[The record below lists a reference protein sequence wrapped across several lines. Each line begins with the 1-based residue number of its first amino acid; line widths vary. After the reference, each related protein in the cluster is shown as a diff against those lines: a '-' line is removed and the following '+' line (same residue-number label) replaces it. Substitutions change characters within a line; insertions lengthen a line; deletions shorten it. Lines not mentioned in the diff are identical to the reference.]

1 MKKSRLEIIVIL
13 LAFACLYG
21 FLIKTIPWH
30 LVFSNTMVSGGDTGS
45 HNYVAWYSHEIF
57 PKLKWWSPDWY
68 AGFPFLYFYPPLL
81 YYLNDILSFIIPFNV
96 AFKIITLLGTLLL
109 PLAVYLCLHLLDFQ
123 FPIPSLGAVLSLG
136 YLFLEK
142 FSIYGGNIPSTLAGE
157 FSYSFGFAL
166 FFIFIGLLFRDL
178 KKKDLSFITIII
190 LSLMVLV
197 HPFSVIAAILVGGL
211 MFLGAI
217 ISSTFALLSVN
228 SERKKV
234 LSEARVLIAKEAKKT
249 FWLLIKIFGLA
260 FSLTAF
266 WSLPF
271 IALLGYASKMSWTKV
286 INLEEIFPSSLIIFE
301 LLAGISLIYAL
312 IRRER
317 RIFLLVYI
325 MIASFIPFL
334 LLNHS
339 SIWNTRFL
347 PFILMTSLMLA
358 AYGLGSWF
366 KDLGTLLARRKPNK
380 ELRQSLIASFLVI
393 LFSLY
398 FLIIYLPATITY
410 IPFWLKWNY
419 EGFEKKTSWSEI
431 EQLFVYLKTLP
442 QGRIMWEYRGEYDK
456 FGTPR
461 ILENLP
467 IWTDHSTFEGLLI
480 ESSISGYFHF
490 INQAETTKT
499 PTAAIAG
506 MQYPSFNFENGV
518 KHLQLFGAQYF
529 LAFTPEIKQLADQ
542 YLVKLKNINEFNVYQ
557 VPHSELVSLIPQ
569 IELKSKNKKWLDES
583 INWYKEMD
591 FSKFL
596 VFYQNK
602 IEFEEIRTLASLRTF
617 FLAPLEITNSLKS
630 NFQSEGTIIIK
641 EIKKDSLTFKTE
653 NLYQPH
659 LVKITYFP
667 GWKVIGGKGP
677 YLISPSF
684 MMVIP
689 IQREVTLQFG
699 YNLWDKIGMIM
710 FLVGLIIVILITR
723 KPSRFLSNLKQKF
736 LIPQD

>member
-1 MKKSRLEIIVIL
+1 MKIKNIDFTILTKIIVTIL
-13 LAFACLYG
+13 VFVLIYG
-21 FLIKTIPWH
+21 FLLKTVPWK
-30 LVFSNTMVSGGDTGS
+30 LIFSNTTVSGGDTGS

-57 PKLKWWSPDWY
+57 PKLRWWSPDWY

-81 YYLNDILSFIIPFNV
+81 YYLNDILSFAIPLNIS
-96 AFKIITLLGTLLL
+96 FKIITLLGTLLL
-109 PLAVYLCLHLLDFQ
+109 PLAIYLCLYFLDFQ
-123 FPIPSLGAVLSLG
+123 FPIPSLGAILSLG

-166 FFIFIGLLFRDL
+166 FFIFIGLLFKDW
-178 KKKDLSFITIII
+178 KKQKLSLITIII
-190 LSLMVLV
+190 LALMVLV

-217 ISSTFALLSVN
+217 VA
-228 SERKKV
+228 RK
-234 LSEARVLIAKEAKKT
+234 AKKT
-249 FWLLIKIFGLA
+249 FWLLMKIFGLG

-271 IALLGYASKMSWTKV
+271 IALLGYTSKMSWTKV
-286 INLEEIFPSSLIIFE
+286 INLGEIFPK
-301 LLAGISLIYAL
+301 SLIYFEILAGL
-312 IRRER
+312 A
-317 RIFLLVYI
+317 LVYALLKKDKKVLPLVSI
-325 MIASFIPFL
+325 IVAASTPFL

-347 PFILMTSLMLA
+347 PFILMTSLMIA

-366 KDLGTLLARRKPNK
+366 KDLETLLVRQKANK
-380 ELRQSLIASFLVI
+380 ELKQSLIASFLVI

-398 FLIIYLPATITY
+398 FVIIYLPSTISY

-419 EGFEKKTSWSEI
+419 EGFEKKTSWPEL

-461 ILENLP
+461 VLENLA
-467 IWTDHSTFEGLLI
+467 IWTNHPTFEGLLI

-490 INQAETTKT
+490 INQAETTQT

-518 KHLQLFGAQYF
+518 KHLQLFGAKYF
-529 LAFTPEIKQLADQ
+529 VAYTPEIKELANKYLKKLADKGEFSV
-542 YLVKLKNINEFNVYQ
+542 YSVPDSNLV
-557 VPHSELVSLIPQ
+557 VPLNQ
-569 IELKSKNKKWLDES
+569 IELKPKVKKWIDQS
-583 INWYKEMD
+583 IEWYKKMD
-591 FSKFL
+591 FSKPI
-596 VFYQNK
+596 VFYKNK
-602 IEFEEIRTLASLRTF
+602 KEFRGLEEIAKNTF
-617 FLAPLEITNSLKS
+617 LEKCPSVEITKITN
-630 NFQSEGTIIIK
+630 
-641 EIKKDSLTFKTE
+641 DSLSFNTKCL
-653 NLYQPH
+653 NQPL
-659 LVKITYFP
+659 LVKISYFP
-667 GWKVIGGKGP
+667 GWQVKGAKGP

-689 IQREVTLQFG
+689 TQKEVTLKFG
-699 YNLWDKIGMIM
+699 YNFWDKLGM
-710 FLVGLIIVILITR
+710 VISLITFLGIIGFPIIR
-723 KPSRFLSNLKQKF
+723 KLFRSVLNLKQKL
-736 LIPQD
+736 LIPRD

>member
-1 MKKSRLEIIVIL
+1 MNKRKVEIIVIL
-13 LAFACLYG
+13 LVFACLYG

-81 YYLNDILSFIIPFNV
+81 YYLNNILSFIIPFNV

-123 FPIPSLGAVLSLG
+123 FPVPSLGAVLSLG

-166 FFIFIGLLFRDL
+166 FFIFIGLLFRDF
-178 KKKDLSFITIII
+178 KKKNPSFITIII
-190 LSLMVLV
+190 LSSMVLV
-197 HPFSVIAAILVGGL
+197 HPFSVIVAILVGGL
-211 MFLGAI
+211 MFLGATI
-217 ISSTFALLSVN
+217 TREI
-228 SERKKV
+228 
-234 LSEARVLIAKEAKKT
+234 KKT

-271 IALLGYASKMSWTKV
+271 IALLGYTSKMSWTKV

-301 LLAGISLIYAL
+301 FLAGIVLIYAL
-312 IRRER
+312 IKREK
-317 RIFLLVYI
+317 RILPLVYI
-325 MIASFIPFL
+325 IVASSIPFL

-347 PFILMTSLMLA
+347 PFILMTSLMIA

-366 KDLGTLLARRKPNK
+366 KDLGTLLVRQKPNK

-393 LFSLY
+393 LLSLY
-398 FLIIYLPATITY
+398 FLVIYLPLTITY
-410 IPFWLKWNY
+410 IPFWMKWNY
-419 EGFEKKTSWSEI
+419 EGFEKKNSWQEI

-467 IWTDHSTFEGLLI
+467 IWTSHSTFEGLLI

-506 MQYPSFNFENGV
+506 MQYPSFNFENGI

-529 LAFTPEIKQLADQ
+529 LAFTPEIKQLADR
-542 YLVKLKNINEFNVYQ
+542 YLIKLKDINEFNVYQ
-557 VPHSELVSLIPQ
+557 VPHSELVSLIPR

-583 INWYKEMD
+583 INWYKTMD

-602 IEFEEIRTLASLRTF
+602 TEFEEI
-617 FLAPLEITNSLKS
+617 TNSPKS

-641 EIKKDSLTFKTE
+641 EIKKDSLTFETE

-667 GWKVIGGKGP
+667 GWKVIGAKGP

-689 IQREVTLQFG
+689 IQKKVTLQFG

-710 FLVGLIIVILITR
+710 FLTGLIIVILTTQ
-723 KPSRFLSNLKQKF
+723 KPFRFLTNPKQKS

>member
-1 MKKSRLEIIVIL
+1 MKIKNIDFTILTKIIVTIL
-13 LAFACLYG
+13 VFILIYG
-21 FLIKTIPWH
+21 FLIKTIPWN
-30 LVFSNTMVSGGDTGS
+30 LIFSPTTISGGDTGS

-81 YYLNDILSFIIPFNV
+81 YYLNDILSFAIPLNIS
-96 AFKIITLLGTLLL
+96 FKIITLLGTLLL
-109 PLAVYLCLHLLDFQ
+109 PLAIYLCLYFLDFQ
-123 FPIPSLGAVLSLG
+123 FPIPSLGAILSLG

-166 FFIFIGLLFRDL
+166 FFIFIGLLFKDW
-178 KKKDLSFITIII
+178 KKQKLSLITIII
-190 LSLMVLV
+190 LALMVLV

-217 ISSTFALLSVN
+217 VA
-228 SERKKV
+228 RK
-234 LSEARVLIAKEAKKT
+234 AKKT
-249 FWLLIKIFGLA
+249 FWLLMKIFGLG

-271 IALLGYASKMSWTKV
+271 IALLGYTSKMSWTKV
-286 INLEEIFPSSLIIFE
+286 INLGEIFPKSLIYFE
-301 LLAGISLIYAL
+301 ILAGLALIYAL
-312 IRRER
+312 
-317 RIFLLVYI
+317 LKKDKKVLPLVSI
-325 MIASFIPFL
+325 IVAASTPFL

-347 PFILMTSLMLA
+347 PFILMTSLMIA

-366 KDLGTLLARRKPNK
+366 KDPGTLLVRQKANK
-380 ELRQSLIASFLVI
+380 ELGPSLIASFLVI

-398 FLIIYLPATITY
+398 FVIIYLPSTISY

-419 EGFEKKTSWSEI
+419 EGFEKKTSWPEL
-431 EQLFVYLKTLP
+431 EQLFSYLKTLP

-461 ILENLP
+461 VLENLP
-467 IWTDHSTFEGLLI
+467 IWTDHPTFEGLLI
-480 ESSISGYFHF
+480 ESSLSGYFHF
-490 INQAETTKT
+490 INQAETTQT

-529 LAFTPEIKQLADQ
+529 LAFTPEIKQLANQD
-542 YLVKLKNINEFNVYQ
+542 LVKLKDINEFSVYQ
-557 VPHSELVSLIPQ
+557 VPHAELVSLIPQ
-569 IELKSKNKKWLDES
+569 IELKSKNKHWLDES
-583 INWYKEMD
+583 IDWYKALD

-602 IEFEEIRTLASLRTF
+602 TEFEEINSYLK
-617 FLAPLEITNSLKS
+617 PVEIVTS
-630 NFQSEGTIIIK
+630 TITVT
-641 EIKKDSLTFKTE
+641 EIKKDSLIFETE
-653 NLYQPH
+653 NLYQPV

-689 IQREVTLQFG
+689 LQKEVTLQFG
-699 YNLWDKIGMIM
+699 YNLWDKIGMVM
-710 FLVGLIIVILITR
+710 SLLGLITVILITR
-723 KPSRFLSNLKQKF
+723 KPSHFLLNLKQKS
-736 LIPQD
+736 LTPQD

>member
-1 MKKSRLEIIVIL
+1 MKIKVNNIIVTIL
-13 LAFACLYG
+13 IILIFVLIYG
-21 FLIKTIPWH
+21 FLIKIIPWN
-30 LVFSNTMVSGGDTGS
+30 LVFSPTTISGGDTGS

-81 YYLNDILSFIIPFNV
+81 YYLTDILSFAIPLNI
-96 AFKIITLLGTLLL
+96 AFKLITLLGSLLL
-109 PLAVYLCLHLLDFQ
+109 PLSVYLCLHLLEFD

-142 FSIYGGNIPSTLAGE
+142 FSIYGGNIPSTLSGE

-166 FFIFIGLLFRDL
+166 FFIFIGLLSKTL
-178 KKKDLSFITIII
+178 KDKRFFVITTFI
-190 LSLMVLV
+190 LALMVLV

-211 MFLGAI
+211 MFLGA
-217 ISSTFALLSVN
+217 A
-228 SERKKV
+228 
-234 LSEARVLIAKEAKKT
+234 IAKEAKKT

-271 IALLGYASKMSWTKV
+271 IALLGYASKMSWAKV
-286 INLEEIFPSSLIIFE
+286 IKLDEILPSSLIIFE
-301 LLAGISLIYAL
+301 LLAGIALIYAL
-312 IRRER
+312 IKKEK
-317 RIFLLVYI
+317 RILPLAYI
-325 MIASFIPFL
+325 IIASFIPFL

-347 PFILMTSLMLA
+347 PFILMTSLMIA

-366 KDLGTLLARRKPNK
+366 KDFGNLLVKKHPHK
-380 ELRQSLIASFLVI
+380 EWHQFLIASFLLIV
-393 LFSLY
+393 FSFY
-398 FLIIYLPATITY
+398 FLIIYLPPTITY
-410 IPFWLKWNY
+410 ISFWMKWNY
-419 EGFEKKTSWSEI
+419 EGFEKKTSWSKL

-461 ILENLP
+461 VLENLA
-467 IWTDHSTFEGLLI
+467 IWTNHPTFEGLLI

-490 INQAETTKT
+490 INQAETTQT

-506 MQYPSFNFENGV
+506 MNYPSFNFENGV
-518 KHLQLFGAQYF
+518 LHLQLFGAQYF
-529 LAFTPEIKQLADQ
+529 LAFTPEIKQLANQ
-542 YLVKLKNINEFNVYQ
+542 YLVKLKDINEFTVYQ

-569 IELKSKNKKWLDES
+569 VELKSKNKHWLEES
-583 INWYKEMD
+583 IDWYKAMN

-602 IEFEEIRTLASLRTF
+602 KEFEEINL
-617 FLAPLEITNSLKS
+617 SLKEKS
-630 NFQSEGTIIIK
+630 LTQGPIIIK
-641 EIKKDSLTFKTE
+641 EIKKDSLTFETE

-659 LVKITYFP
+659 LVKISYFP
-667 GWKVIGGKGP
+667 GWQVKGAKGP

-689 IQREVTLQFG
+689 TQKEVTLKFG
-699 YNLWDKIGMIM
+699 YNFWDKLGTVISLIT
-710 FLVGLIIVILITR
+710 FLGVVGFLIIQKL
-723 KPSRFLSNLKQKF
+723 SRSVLNPKQKS

>member
-1 MKKSRLEIIVIL
+1 MKIKNIDFTILTKIIVTIL
-13 LAFACLYG
+13 VFVLIYG
-21 FLIKTIPWH
+21 FLIKIIPWN
-30 LVFSNTMVSGGDTGS
+30 LIFSPTTISGGDTGS

-57 PKLKWWSPDWY
+57 PKLRWWSADWY

-81 YYLNDILSFIIPFNV
+81 YYLNDILSFAIPFNIS
-96 AFKIITLLGTLLL
+96 FKIITLLGTLLL
-109 PLAVYLCLHLLDFQ
+109 PLAIYLCLYFLDFQ
-123 FPIPSLGAVLSLG
+123 FPIPSLGAILSLG

-166 FFIFIGLLFRDL
+166 FFIFIGLLFKDW
-178 KKKDLSFITIII
+178 KKQKLSLITIII
-190 LSLMVLV
+190 LALMVLV

-211 MFLGAI
+211 MFLEAI
-217 ISSTFALLSVN
+217 VA
-228 SERKKV
+228 RK
-234 LSEARVLIAKEAKKT
+234 AKKT
-249 FWLLIKIFGLA
+249 FWLLIKIFGLG

-271 IALLGYASKMSWTKV
+271 IALLGYTSKMSWTKV
-286 INLEEIFPSSLIIFE
+286 INLGEIFPTSLIYFE
-301 LLAGISLIYAL
+301 ILAGLALIYAL
-312 IRRER
+312 LKKDKKI
-317 RIFLLVYI
+317 LPLVSI
-325 MIASFIPFL
+325 IVAASTPFL

-347 PFILMTSLMLA
+347 PFILMTSLMIA

-366 KDLGTLLARRKPNK
+366 KDLGTLLVKQKANK
-380 ELRQSLIASFLVI
+380 ELGPSLIASFLVI

-398 FLIIYLPATITY
+398 FVIIYLPSTISY

-419 EGFEKKTSWSEI
+419 EGFEKKTSWPEL
-431 EQLFVYLKTLP
+431 EQLFSYLKTLP

-461 ILENLP
+461 VLENLP
-467 IWTDHSTFEGLLI
+467 IWTDHPTFEGLLI
-480 ESSISGYFHF
+480 ESSLSGYFHF
-490 INQAETTKT
+490 INQAETTQT

-529 LAFTPEIKQLADQ
+529 LAFTPEIKQLANQD
-542 YLVKLKNINEFNVYQ
+542 LVKLKDINEFSVYQ
-557 VPHSELVSLIPQ
+557 VPHAELVSLIPQ
-569 IELKSKNKKWLDES
+569 IELKSKNKHWLDES
-583 INWYKEMD
+583 VDWYKALD

-602 IEFEEIRTLASLRTF
+602 KELEEINSYLK
-617 FLAPLEITNSLKS
+617 PVEIVTS
-630 NFQSEGTIIIK
+630 TITVT
-641 EIKKDSLTFKTE
+641 EIKKDSLIFETE
-653 NLYQPH
+653 NLYQPV

-689 IQREVTLQFG
+689 LQKEVTLQFG
-699 YNLWDKIGMIM
+699 YNLWDKIGMVM
-710 FLVGLIIVILITR
+710 SLLGLITVILITR
-723 KPSRFLSNLKQKF
+723 KPSHSLLNLKQKS
-736 LIPQD
+736 LTPQD

>member
-1 MKKSRLEIIVIL
+1 MKIKNIDFTILTKIIVTIL
-13 LAFACLYG
+13 VFILIYG
-21 FLIKTIPWH
+21 FLIKTIPWN
-30 LVFSNTMVSGGDTGS
+30 LIFSPTTISGGDTGS

-81 YYLNDILSFIIPFNV
+81 YYLNDILSFAIPLNIS
-96 AFKIITLLGTLLL
+96 FKIITLLGTLLL
-109 PLAVYLCLHLLDFQ
+109 PLAIYLCLYFLDFQ

-166 FFIFIGLLFRDL
+166 FFIFIGLLFKDW
-178 KKKDLSFITIII
+178 KKQKLSLITIII
-190 LSLMVLV
+190 LALMVLV

-217 ISSTFALLSVN
+217 VA
-228 SERKKV
+228 RK
-234 LSEARVLIAKEAKKT
+234 AKKT
-249 FWLLIKIFGLA
+249 FWLLMKIFGLG

-271 IALLGYASKMSWTKV
+271 IALLGYTSKMSWTKV
-286 INLEEIFPSSLIIFE
+286 VNLGEIFPKSLIYFE
-301 LLAGISLIYAL
+301 ILAGLALIYAL
-312 IRRER
+312 
-317 RIFLLVYI
+317 LKKDKKVLPLVSI
-325 MIASFIPFL
+325 IVAASTPFL

-347 PFILMTSLMLA
+347 PFILMTSLMIA

-366 KDLGTLLARRKPNK
+366 KDPGTLLVRQKANK
-380 ELRQSLIASFLVI
+380 ELGPSLIASFLVI

-398 FLIIYLPATITY
+398 FVIIYLPSTISY

-419 EGFEKKTSWSEI
+419 EGFEKKTSWPEL
-431 EQLFVYLKTLP
+431 EQLFSYLKTLP

-461 ILENLP
+461 VLENLP
-467 IWTDHSTFEGLLI
+467 IWTDHPTFEGLLI
-480 ESSISGYFHF
+480 ESSLSGYFHF
-490 INQAETTKT
+490 INQAETTQT

-529 LAFTPEIKQLADQ
+529 LAFTPEIKQLANQD
-542 YLVKLKNINEFNVYQ
+542 LVKLKDINEFSVYQ
-557 VPHSELVSLIPQ
+557 VPHAELVSLIPQ
-569 IELKSKNKKWLDES
+569 IELKSKNKHWLDES
-583 INWYKEMD
+583 IDWYKALD

-602 IEFEEIRTLASLRTF
+602 TEFEEINSYLK
-617 FLAPLEITNSLKS
+617 PVEIVTS
-630 NFQSEGTIIIK
+630 TITVT
-641 EIKKDSLTFKTE
+641 EIKKDSLIFETE
-653 NLYQPH
+653 NLYQPV

-689 IQREVTLQFG
+689 LQKEVTLQFG
-699 YNLWDKIGMIM
+699 YNLWDKIGMVM
-710 FLVGLIIVILITR
+710 SLLGLITVILITR
-723 KPSRFLSNLKQKF
+723 KPSHFLLNLKQKS
-736 LIPQD
+736 LTPQD

>member
-1 MKKSRLEIIVIL
+1 MKIKNIDFTILTKIIVTIL
-13 LAFACLYG
+13 VFILIYG
-21 FLIKTIPWH
+21 FLIKTIPWN
-30 LVFSNTMVSGGDTGS
+30 LIFSPTTISGGDTGS

-81 YYLNDILSFIIPFNV
+81 YYLNDILSFAIPLNIS
-96 AFKIITLLGTLLL
+96 FKIITLLGTLLL
-109 PLAVYLCLHLLDFQ
+109 PLAIYLCLYFLDFQ
-123 FPIPSLGAVLSLG
+123 FPIPSLGAILSLG

-166 FFIFIGLLFRDL
+166 FFIFIGLLFKDW
-178 KKKDLSFITIII
+178 KKQKLSLITIII
-190 LSLMVLV
+190 LALMVLV

-217 ISSTFALLSVN
+217 VA
-228 SERKKV
+228 RK
-234 LSEARVLIAKEAKKT
+234 AKKT
-249 FWLLIKIFGLA
+249 FWLLMKIFGLG

-271 IALLGYASKMSWTKV
+271 IALLGYTSKMSWTKV
-286 INLEEIFPSSLIIFE
+286 VNLGEIFPKSLIYFE
-301 LLAGISLIYAL
+301 ILAGLALIYAL
-312 IRRER
+312 
-317 RIFLLVYI
+317 LKKDKKVLPLVSI
-325 MIASFIPFL
+325 IVAASTPFL

-347 PFILMTSLMLA
+347 PFILMTSLMIA

-366 KDLGTLLARRKPNK
+366 KDPGTLLVRQKANK
-380 ELRQSLIASFLVI
+380 ELGPSLIASFLVI

-398 FLIIYLPATITY
+398 FVIIYLPSTISY

-419 EGFEKKTSWSEI
+419 EGFEKKTSWPEL
-431 EQLFVYLKTLP
+431 EQLFSYLKTLP

-461 ILENLP
+461 VLENLP
-467 IWTDHSTFEGLLI
+467 IWTDHPTFEGLLI
-480 ESSISGYFHF
+480 ESSLSGYFHF
-490 INQAETTKT
+490 INQAETTQT

-529 LAFTPEIKQLADQ
+529 LAFTPEIKQLANQD
-542 YLVKLKNINEFNVYQ
+542 LVKLKDINEFSVYQ
-557 VPHSELVSLIPQ
+557 VPHAELVSLIPQ
-569 IELKSKNKKWLDES
+569 IELKSKNKHWLDES
-583 INWYKEMD
+583 IDWYKALD

-602 IEFEEIRTLASLRTF
+602 TEFEEINSYLK
-617 FLAPLEITNSLKS
+617 PVEIVTS
-630 NFQSEGTIIIK
+630 TITVT
-641 EIKKDSLTFKTE
+641 EIKKDSLIFETE
-653 NLYQPH
+653 NLYQPV

-689 IQREVTLQFG
+689 LQKEVTLQFG
-699 YNLWDKIGMIM
+699 YNLWDKIGMVM
-710 FLVGLIIVILITR
+710 SLLGLITVILITR
-723 KPSRFLSNLKQKF
+723 KPSHFLLNLKQKS
-736 LIPQD
+736 LTPQD

>member
-13 LAFACLYG
+13 LVFACLYG

-30 LVFSNTMVSGGDTGS
+30 LVFSNTMVSGGDMGS

-123 FPIPSLGAVLSLG
+123 FAIPSLGAVLSLG

-157 FSYSFGFAL
+157 FSFSFGFAL

-178 KKKDLSFITIII
+178 KKKGPSFLTIII
-190 LSLMVLV
+190 LGLMVLV
-197 HPFSVIAAILVGGL
+197 HPFSVIVAILVGGL
-211 MFLGAI
+211 IFLGAI
-217 ISSTFALLSVN
+217 FW
-228 SERKKV
+228 R
-234 LSEARVLIAKEAKKT
+234 EAKKT

-301 LLAGISLIYAL
+301 ILAGIALIYAL
-312 IRRER
+312 IKRER
-317 RIFLLVYI
+317 RILSLVYI

-347 PFILMTSLMLA
+347 PFILMTSLMIT

-419 EGFEKKTSWSEI
+419 EGFERKTSWSEI

-506 MQYPSFNFENGV
+506 MQYPSFNFENGI

-542 YLVKLKNINEFNVYQ
+542 YLVKLKDINEFNVYQ

-602 IEFEEIRTLASLRTF
+602 IEFEEI
-617 FLAPLEITNSLKS
+617 TNSLKS
-630 NFQSEGTIIIK
+630 NFQSEGTITIK
-641 EIKKDSLTFKTE
+641 EIKKDSLTFETE

-710 FLVGLIIVILITR
+710 FLIGLIIVILITR
-723 KPSRFLSNLKQKF
+723 KPFRSLSDLKRKS

>member
-1 MKKSRLEIIVIL
+1 MKIKNIDFTILTKIIVTIL
-13 LAFACLYG
+13 VFVLIYG
-21 FLIKTIPWH
+21 FLIKTIPWN
-30 LVFSNTMVSGGDTGS
+30 LIFSPTTISGGDTGS

-57 PKLKWWSPDWY
+57 PKLRWWSADWY

-81 YYLNDILSFIIPFNV
+81 YYLNDILSFAIPFNIS
-96 AFKIITLLGTLLL
+96 FKIITLLGTLLL
-109 PLAVYLCLHLLDFQ
+109 PLAIYLCLYFLDFQ
-123 FPIPSLGAVLSLG
+123 FPIPSLGAILSLG

-166 FFIFIGLLFRDL
+166 FFIFIGLLFKDW
-178 KKKDLSFITIII
+178 KKQKLSLITIII
-190 LSLMVLV
+190 LALMVLV

-211 MFLGAI
+211 MFLEAI
-217 ISSTFALLSVN
+217 VA
-228 SERKKV
+228 RK
-234 LSEARVLIAKEAKKT
+234 AKKT
-249 FWLLIKIFGLA
+249 FWLLIKIFGLG

-271 IALLGYASKMSWTKV
+271 IALLGYTSKMSWTKV
-286 INLEEIFPSSLIIFE
+286 INLGEIFPTSLIYFE
-301 LLAGISLIYAL
+301 ILAGLALIYAL
-312 IRRER
+312 LKKDKKI
-317 RIFLLVYI
+317 LPLVSI
-325 MIASFIPFL
+325 IVAASTPFL

-347 PFILMTSLMLA
+347 PFILMTSLMIA

-366 KDLGTLLARRKPNK
+366 KDLGTLLVKQKANK
-380 ELRQSLIASFLVI
+380 ELGPSLIASFLVI

-398 FLIIYLPATITY
+398 FVIIYLPSTISY

-419 EGFEKKTSWSEI
+419 EGFEKKTSWPEL
-431 EQLFVYLKTLP
+431 EQLFSYLKTLP

-461 ILENLP
+461 VLENLP
-467 IWTDHSTFEGLLI
+467 IWTDHPTFEGLLI
-480 ESSISGYFHF
+480 ESSLSGYFHF
-490 INQAETTKT
+490 INQAETTQT

-529 LAFTPEIKQLADQ
+529 LAFTPEIKQLANQD
-542 YLVKLKNINEFNVYQ
+542 LVKLKDINEFSVYQ
-557 VPHSELVSLIPQ
+557 VPHAELVSLIPQ
-569 IELKSKNKKWLDES
+569 IELKSKNKHWLDES
-583 INWYKEMD
+583 IDWYKALD
-591 FSKFL
+591 FSKLL

-602 IEFEEIRTLASLRTF
+602 KELEEINSYLK
-617 FLAPLEITNSLKS
+617 PVEIVTS
-630 NFQSEGTIIIK
+630 TITVT
-641 EIKKDSLTFKTE
+641 EIKKDSLIFETE
-653 NLYQPH
+653 NLYQPV

-689 IQREVTLQFG
+689 LQKEVTLQFG
-699 YNLWDKIGMIM
+699 YNLWDKIGMVM
-710 FLVGLIIVILITR
+710 SLLGLITVILITR
-723 KPSRFLSNLKQKF
+723 KPSHSLLNLKQKS
-736 LIPQD
+736 LTPQD